1 MSIIRRQSI
10 ISSGIVYFG
19 FALGLLNTILFTRQG
34 GGFTPEQ
41 YGLVGIFTAI
51 ANIMLSF
58 SSFGMISVIHKFFP
72 YYNDNLSAKKNDIMS
87 LALMTGIAGSVVV
100 MISGVVFKNFVIRK
114 FGAHS

>member
-19 FALGLLNTILFTRQG
+19 FALGFLNTLLFTRQG
-34 GGFTPEQ
+34 GGFTPEE

-58 SSFGMISVIHKFFP
+58 STFGMIPVIHKFFP
-72 YYNDNLSAKKNDIMS
+72 YYNDNLPSKKNDLMT
-87 LALMTGIAGSVVV
+87 LALLTGIAGFVLV
-100 MISGVVFKNFVIRK
+100 MISGVIFKNFVI
-114 FGAHS
+114 